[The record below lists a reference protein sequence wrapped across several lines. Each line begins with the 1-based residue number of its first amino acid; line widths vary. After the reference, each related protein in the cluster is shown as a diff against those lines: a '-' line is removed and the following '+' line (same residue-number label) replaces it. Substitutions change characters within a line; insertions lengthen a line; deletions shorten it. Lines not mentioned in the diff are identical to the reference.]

1 MSMSS
6 KIYIAYI
13 EVRQVSAIDSRA
25 SHSAYFRGLLSPVAD
40 FIGESPRPPPTT
52 KPPMHLAL
60 KSLAKAKNYV
70 GRPTKSPEDS

>member
-40 FIGESPRPPPTT
+40 LIGESPRPPPT
-52 KPPMHLAL
+52 KPPKHLAL

>member
-40 FIGESPRPPPTT
+40 LIGESPRPPPPHQT
-52 KPPMHLAL
+52 
-60 KSLAKAKNYV
+60 SKAF
-70 GRPTKSPEDS
+70 SPQELGKG